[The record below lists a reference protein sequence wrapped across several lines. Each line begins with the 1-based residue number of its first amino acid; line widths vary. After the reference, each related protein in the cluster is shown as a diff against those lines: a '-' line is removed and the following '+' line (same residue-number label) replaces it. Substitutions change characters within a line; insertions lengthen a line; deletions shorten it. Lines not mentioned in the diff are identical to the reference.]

1 MKISQFH
8 IKIQD
13 SNIVFK
19 SEDHKT
25 MFKRWLAQWEGQD
38 ISLEVSTRK
47 SKRSYEQNRYYW
59 LYLNLIQDETGNKI
73 QDTDTEGLHSYFKGK
88 FLTIRISEIYGDKY
102 RVTKSTSDLS
112 KGEFCSYLIDI
123 SNLTGVELPD
133 TTEYFGS
140 SYHK

>member
-25 MFKRWLAQWEGQD
+25 MFKRWLAQWEGQEV
-38 ISLEVSTRK
+38 SLEVTTRK
-47 SKRSYEQNRYYW
+47 STRSAEQNRYYW
-59 LYLNLIQDETGNKI
+59 LYLTLIKEETGNEI
-73 QDTDTEGLHSYFKGK
+73 EDLHSYFKGK
-88 FLTIRISEIYGDKY
+88 FLTKKISEIYGDKY
-102 RVTKSTSDLS
+102 RVTKSTTDLS
-112 KGEFCSYLIDI
+112 KGEFCDYLVNI
-123 SNLTGVELPD
+123 SGITGVELPD
-133 TTEYFGS
+133 TTEYFGY

>member
-38 ISLEVSTRK
+38 VSLEVSTRK
-47 SKRSYEQNRYYW
+47 SKRSGEQNRYYW
-59 LYLNLIQDETGNKI
+59 LYLTLIKEETGNEI
-73 QDTDTEGLHSYFKGK
+73 EDLHSYFKGK
-88 FLTIRISEIYGDKY
+88 FLTQRISEIYGDKY
-102 RVTKSTSDLS
+102 RVTKSTTDLS
-112 KGEFCSYLIDI
+112 KGEFCEYLVNI
-123 SNLTGVELPD
+123 SSLTQVELPD
-133 TTEYFGS
+133 TTEYFGY